1 MKLFFAQMY
10 PAEIYEGTGV
20 KPKLLHRTGTDRL
33 RVSLSAF
40 GRLFAACRTQA
51 PALLL
56 ALWTGAG
63 QTLAWFLGGHE
74 CLAVVVLCAFLLVAT
89 PSGLRGALAG
99 VLLGVLSALG
109 AILNHSDGEVGEDV
123 SVLARIE
130 DTGRRSTPG
139 RVTFLASHQLREG
152 EPLLHVS
159 AIELPW
165 RNAASLRKG
174 DVVWLRGAAERIE
187 REGVPWSWDGYLW
200 RRGVSTTFRAR
211 YVSKPEVEGDP
222 GVLQDA
228 RDWVQRRTTELLGE
242 RRGGGLFL
250 SMALG
255 YRDVLSSYLEGAITK
270 VGLTHMLVVSGYQV
284 SMVFAV
290 VFVPLAAVARLLAP
304 PVSLRGKVAL
314 VALGITALYVMFIGA
329 EVSATRALIAAAC
342 LCAEAM
348 VESGRRFSQ
357 RIGVALLIVQLL
369 WPWALLEIGVQLTF
383 AALVGIG
390 IGRVLGAGSWLRS
403 FLWVQISVWLATG
416 TIVVAWS
423 GNVSW
428 AALPLNL
435 LVAPVWSAWNCVVGV
450 AAFLLAATRLPLGHE
465 IFELVAWVNE
475 LFATGLLRVSETG
488 AGGFEAEGSTRV
500 AVAGIFALGA
510 VAVATQ
516 AARKA
521 RSFAMISAA
530 R

>member
-1 MKLFFAQMY
+1 MQLGSSHMDAKDVFNGDLVKARLISR
-10 PAEIYEGTGV
+10 ARGV
-20 KPKLLHRTGTDRL
+20 KL
-33 RVSLSAF
+33 RAF
-40 GRLFAACRTQA
+40 FSSFARSIACCRTQA
-51 PALLL
+51 PALLV

-63 QTLAWFLGGHE
+63 QILAWFLGMHE
-74 CLAVVVLCAFLLVAT
+74 CLAVVALCAFLLVAT
-89 PSGLRGALAG
+89 PRGWRGSLAG
-99 VLLGVLSALG
+99 LLLGVLSALG
-109 AILNHSDGEVGEDV
+109 AIVNHPEGEEGSDV

-130 DTGRRSTPG
+130 DAGRRSTPG
-139 RVTFLASHQLREG
+139 RVTFLASNQLREG
-152 EPLLHVS
+152 APLLHLS

-165 RNAASLRKG
+165 RNAASLNKG
-174 DVVWLRGAAERIE
+174 DVVWVRGAAETVE
-187 REGVPWSWDGYLW
+187 REGAPWSWEGYLW

-211 YVSKPEVEGDP
+211 YVSRPVVEGGS
-222 GVLQDA
+222 GVLQNA

-242 RRGGGLFL
+242 RRGGALFL

-270 VGLTHMLVVSGYQV
+270 VGLTHLLVVSGYQV

-304 PVSLRGKVAL
+304 LASLRGKVAL

-342 LCAEAM
+342 LCAEAIA
-348 VESGRRFSQ
+348 ESGRRFSQ
-357 RIGVALLIVQLL
+357 RLGVALLFVQLL

-383 AALVGIG
+383 AALIGIG
-390 IGRVLGAGSWLRS
+390 IGRVLGAGSWLKT

-428 AALPLNL
+428 ASLPLNL
-435 LVAPVWSAWNCVVGV
+435 LVAPLWSAWNCVVGV
-450 AAFLLAATRLPLGHE
+450 AAFLLAATELPLGRE
-465 IFELVAWVNE
+465 IFTVVAWVNE
-475 LFATGLLRVSETG
+475 LLAAGLLRVSETG
-488 AGGFEAEGSTRV
+488 AGGFEAQGSTRIALA
-500 AVAGIFALGA
+500 AVFALGA
-510 VAVATQ
+510 VLVAAR
-516 AARKA
+516 AARKGRA
-521 RSFAMISAA
+521 FGMISAA